1 MELQVRLGRAGGS
14 AAHREAVTGHVL
26 MIRSFEAEG
35 VEGEI
40 CSFFPLF
47 FLIFEMYLPSSLD
60 KKKSKIRRKSG
71 RQFGKLVGSWVNAD
85 VKNDP

>member
-26 MIRSFEAEG
+26 MIRSFEVEG

-40 CSFFPLF
+40 CSSFFF
-47 FLIFEMYLPSSLD
+47 FDF
-60 KKKSKIRRKSG
+60 
-71 RQFGKLVGSWVNAD
+71 
-85 VKNDP
+85 